1 MEIKL
6 REHWDLNLKE
16 KPFNLF
22 HSIKKLAEGFAKNT
36 EIFAWKKI
44 NTKTMLYIYK

>member
-16 KPFNLF
+16 KPFNLL
-22 HSIKKLAEGFAKNT
+22 HSTTKLAQDFAKNT
-36 EIFAWKKI
+36 EIGSEEKI
-44 NTKTMLYIYK
+44 NTKTMLCIYK